1 MSPHVVP
8 IDAGLRESKG
18 AFAMRSSLLPL
29 EQHFSYSWN
38 SARRR
43 AHIVVSIL
51 ATILT
56 LLVFALAPLNRLQAA
71 PVVMHPTAAAT
82 LSALQSDHTVLTI
95 APNGNDLYI
104 GGTFT
109 TIGGLKARGIAR
121 FNMQTGVWS
130 TLGNDNVANG
140 NGVNGLVAAIVVAG
154 NDLYIGG
161 SFTRGYNSSSS
172 NVSAN
177 CIAKFNMPTKT
188 WIALGADS
196 GPTGN
201 GFDGDV
207 GTIVVHNG
215 SVYMGGTFKHA
226 HVSNGNDVLT
236 NGVAR
241 WTGTTWAALGKG
253 TSTDT
258 SSGVVSDLA
267 VIGNDVYVGGNFTGV
282 TNSNDTKVGV
292 GYVAR
297 WNTVSNTWSTLGTSA
312 GATTNGVDGQVYA
325 LTTNGTDLFVG
336 GAFGQAINSSNS
348 KLLANNLAKWNGT
361 VWGVVGSAANM
372 MGNGVEN
379 TVWELV
385 YNGGFLYVGGEFIG
399 AMTNG
404 AKTSA
409 NGIARWD
416 GANWTPFGANMGA
429 GGNGV
434 NFTVNAITPVGNMIY
449 VGGDFTEAYNSSSNK
464 VTADTLARW
473 NGSSWS
479 ALAAS
484 PVKALATVSA
494 ASFSVGELTVEG
506 IVAAYGTGLATT
518 TLAATTTP
526 LPTSLAGTSVA
537 VRDSAGVTRQAP
549 LFFVSGG
556 QINFMIPTGTA
567 SGQANITVT
576 SGDGSLS
583 GGDVTIAPVVPGLF
597 TANANGQG
605 VVAAVALRIQG
616 NGTQTYEAVATFNSS
631 TQRWVSKAIDLGPAT
646 DVVYLIAYGTG
657 FRNRTSLANVSTTI
671 GGTAVQTDFAGKQ
684 GGLVGVDQL
693 NVKLD
698 RSLIGRGE
706 VNLVLRVDG
715 KQANTGGTGVTVNI
729 K

>member
-1 MSPHVVP
+1 
-8 IDAGLRESKG
+8 
-18 AFAMRSSLLPL
+18 MRSVYFPL
-29 EQHFSYSWN
+29 EQHFYYPWN

-43 AHIVVSIL
+43 AHIVISIL
-51 ATILT
+51 ATL
-56 LLVFALAPLNRLQAA
+56 FALAVWSVTPLNHTQAA
-71 PVVMHPTAAAT
+71 PMAAQPNVAAT
-82 LSALQSDHTVLTI
+82 LAALQSDHNVLTI
-95 APNGNDLYI
+95 VPNGNDLYV

-109 TIGGLKARGIAR
+109 TIGGLKARGVAR

-140 NGVNGLVAAIVVAG
+140 NGVNGLVAAIAVVG
-154 NDLYIGG
+154 NDIYIGG

-177 CIAKFNMPTKT
+177 CIAKFNLQSKT
-188 WIALGADS
+188 WIPLGADS

-207 GTIVVHNG
+207 GALAVHNG

-226 HVSNGNDVLT
+226 HLSNGNDVLA

-241 WTGTTWAALGKG
+241 WTGTTWAALGQG

-282 TNSNDTKVGV
+282 SNNNGAKVGV
-292 GYVAR
+292 GYIAR
-297 WNTVSNTWSTLGTSA
+297 WNTVSNTWSTLGTNA

-336 GAFGQAINSSNS
+336 GAFGQAVNSNNS
-348 KLLANNLAKWNGT
+348 KLVANNLAKWNGT

-385 YNGGFLYVGGEFIG
+385 YNNGFLYVGGEFIG

-416 GANWTPFGANMGA
+416 GTNWAAFGANMGT

-434 NFTVNAITPVGNMIY
+434 NFTVYAITLVGNMVY
-449 VGGDFTEAYNSSSNK
+449 VGGDFSEAYNSSSNK
-464 VTADTLARW
+464 VTADTIARW
-473 NGSSWS
+473 NGSAWS
-479 ALAAS
+479 ALAAA

-494 ASFSVGELTVEG
+494 ASFSAGELTAEG

-537 VRDSAGVTRQAP
+537 VRDSAGVTRSAP

-556 QINFMIPTGTA
+556 QINFVIPTGTA
-567 SGQANITVT
+567 AGVANILVT

-583 GGDVTIAPVVPGLF
+583 GGDVMIASVAPGLF

-616 NGTQTYEAVATFNSS
+616 NGTQTYETVATFNSG
-631 TQRWVSKAIDLGPAT
+631 TQRWVSKPIDLGPAT
-646 DVVYLIAYGTG
+646 DVVYLIAYGSG
-657 FRNRTSLANVSTTI
+657 FRNRTSLSNVSTTI
-671 GGTAVQTDFAGKQ
+671 GGTTVQTDFAGKQ

-693 NVKLD
+693 NVKLA

-706 VNLVLRVDG
+706 VDFVLRVDG
-715 KQANTGGTGVTVNI
+715 KLANTVKVNI

>member
-1 MSPHVVP
+1 
-8 IDAGLRESKG
+8 
-18 AFAMRSSLLPL
+18 MRSSYFPL
-29 EQHFSYSWN
+29 EQHFYYPWN
-38 SARRR
+38 STRRR
-43 AHIVVSIL
+43 AHIVISVL
-51 ATILT
+51 ATIFT
-56 LLVFALAPLNRLQAA
+56 LLVCATAPLNRLQAA
-71 PVVMHPTAAAT
+71 PVGLHPNAAAT
-82 LSALQSDHTVLTI
+82 LTALQSDHSVLTI
-95 APNGNDLYI
+95 VPNGNDLYV

-121 FNMQTGVWS
+121 YNMQTGVWS

-140 NGVNGLVAAIVVAG
+140 NGVNGLVAAIAVVG
-154 NDLYIGG
+154 NELYIGG

-177 CIAKFNMPTKT
+177 CIAKFNMTSKA
-188 WIALGADS
+188 WIPLGADS

-207 GTIVVHNG
+207 GTIVVLNG

-241 WTGTTWAALGKG
+241 WTGSTWAALGKG
-253 TSTDT
+253 TTTDT

-282 TNSNDTKVGV
+282 TNSNDTKLGV
-292 GYVAR
+292 GYIAR
-297 WNTVSNTWSTLGTSA
+297 WNTVSNTWATVGTGV
-312 GATTNGVDGQVYA
+312 GAANNGVDGEVHA
-325 LTTNGTDLFVG
+325 LATNGTDLFVG
-336 GAFGQAINSSNS
+336 GAFGQAVNSGSS

-361 VWGVVGSAANM
+361 TWGVVGSSATA

-379 TVWELV
+379 TVWELT
-385 YNGGFLYVGGEFIG
+385 YNAGLLYVGGEFIG
-399 AMTNG
+399 GMTNG

-416 GANWTPFGANMGA
+416 GANWAALGSNMGS

-434 NFTVNAITPVGNMIY
+434 NFTVYSITPVGGMLY
-449 VGGDFTEAYNSSSNK
+449 VGGDFSEAYNNSSSK
-464 VTADTLARW
+464 VTVDTIARW

-479 ALAAS
+479 ALTTA

-494 ASFSVGELTVEG
+494 ASFSAGDLTAEG

-537 VRDSAGVTRQAP
+537 VRDSAGVTRLAP

-556 QINFMIPTGTA
+556 QLNFMIPTGTA
-567 SGQANITVT
+567 AGLTNILVT
-576 SGDGSLS
+576 SGDGSQS
-583 GGDVTIAPVVPGLF
+583 GGDVMVTSVAPALF
-597 TANANGQG
+597 TANANGLG
-605 VVAAVALRIQG
+605 VVAAVALRVQA
-616 NGTQTYEAVATFNSS
+616 NGTQTYETVATFNTT
-631 TQRWVSKAIDLGPAT
+631 TQRWATKPIDLGPAT
-646 DVVYLIAYGTG
+646 DTVFLIAYGSG
-657 FRNRTSLANVSTTI
+657 FRNRTALANVSTTI
-671 GGTAVQTDFAGKQ
+671 GGTAMQTDFAGKQ

-706 VNLVLRVDG
+706 LDLVLRVDG
-715 KQANTGGTGVTVNI
+715 KLANTVKINI

>member
-1 MSPHVVP
+1 
-8 IDAGLRESKG
+8 
-18 AFAMRSSLLPL
+18 MRSSFFPL
-29 EQHFSYSWN
+29 EQHFYYPWN
-38 SARRR
+38 STRRR
-43 AHIVVSIL
+43 AHVVISIL
-51 ATILT
+51 ATILA
-56 LLVFALAPLNRLQAA
+56 LLVCGAAPLSRLQAA
-71 PVVMHPTAAAT
+71 PVTLHPNAAAT
-82 LSALQSDHTVLTI
+82 LAALQESSTVLAI
-95 APNGNDLYI
+95 VPNGNDLYI

-140 NGVNGLVAAIVVAG
+140 NGVNGLVAAIVVVG
-154 NDLYIGG
+154 SDLYIGG

-177 CIAKFNMPTKT
+177 CIAKFNLTTKT
-188 WIALGADS
+188 WSALGADS

-207 GTIVVHNG
+207 GSIAVLNG

-226 HVSNGNDVLT
+226 HVSNGNDILT

-253 TSTDT
+253 TTTDT
-258 SSGVVSDLA
+258 SSGVVSDLV

-282 TNSNDTKVGV
+282 TNSNDVKLGV
-292 GYVAR
+292 GYLAR
-297 WNTVSNTWSTLGTSA
+297 WNTQTSA
-312 GATTNGVDGQVYA
+312 WATVGTGVGAANNGVDGEVHA
-325 LTTNGTDLFVG
+325 LATNGTDLFVG
-336 GAFGQAINSSNS
+336 GAFGQAVNSGSS

-361 VWGVVGSAANM
+361 TWGVVGSSATA

-379 TVWELV
+379 TVWELT
-385 YNGGFLYVGGEFIG
+385 YNGGLLYVGGEFIG
-399 AMTNG
+399 GMTNG

-416 GANWTPFGANMGA
+416 GTNWTALGANMGA

-434 NFTVNAITPVGNMIY
+434 NFTVYAITPVSGMLY
-449 VGGDFTEAYNSSSNK
+449 VGGDFSEAYNSSSNK
-464 VTADTLARW
+464 VSASTIARW
-473 NGSSWS
+473 NGSAWS
-479 ALAAS
+479 ALSAA

-494 ASFSVGELTVEG
+494 ASFSAGELTAEG
-506 IVAAYGTGLATT
+506 IVAAYGTGLATAT
-518 TLAATTTP
+518 QSATTTP
-526 LPTSLAGTSVA
+526 LPTTLAGTSVA
-537 VRDSAGVTRQAP
+537 VRDSAGVTRSAP
-549 LFFVSGG
+549 LFFVSSG
-556 QINFMIPTGTA
+556 QINFVVPTGTA
-567 SGQANITVT
+567 AGLANILVT
-576 SGDGSLS
+576 SGDTSLS
-583 GGDVTIAPVVPGLF
+583 GGDVMIATVAPGMF

-616 NGTQTYEAVATFNSS
+616 NGTQTYESVATFNTS
-631 TQRWVSKAIDLGPAT
+631 TQRWASKPIDLGPAT
-646 DVVYLIAYGTG
+646 DTVYLIAYGSG
-657 FRNRTSLANVSTTI
+657 FRNRSALANVSTTI
-671 GGTAVQTDFAGKQ
+671 GGTLMQTDFAGKQ

-706 VNLVLRVDG
+706 LDLILRVDG
-715 KQANTGGTGVTVNI
+715 KPSNTVKVNI